1 MSSSSDPVNAR
12 PGSHGSKHEE
22 TVRLFLS
29 GELPKKGLIDALQN
43 DAAFRTYVGALA
55 NTEDRLAILLAQERF
70 SKADSIE
77 PPAWAIER
85 LRGAAHKLKAGARF
99 SRWMPAGF
107 VWRFAVGAALLLVFS
122 QIVTRSIDYFKKPEG
137 PAVSSIMEL
146 PIQTFL
152 AQAGPPQIIRGTTP
166 LIYSPSGL
174 TKQPDPLLL
183 IRSDLKT
190 KDLKVQVSVIGE
202 PPDRVSEGF
211 VGDRPQRLSRL
222 LTTMPSLAPNSLVK
236 LKLVADQVVLAEET
250 FKVSEQ
256 PDLIDKGSSADLL
269 NAASRAIKDTP
280 PRPGDALTCIS
291 RLPKYRQDSEL
302 AKRIRYL
309 AYLQLGD
316 VQKAEEVK
324 AHLQER

>member
-1 MSSSSDPVNAR
+1 MSSSSEPINTR
-12 PGSHGSKHEE
+12 PGSSGGRHEE
-22 TVRLFLS
+22 IVRLFLS
-29 GELPKKGLIDALQN
+29 GELPKESLISALRDDAS
-43 DAAFRTYVGALA
+43 FRSYVSALA
-55 NTEDRLAILLAQERF
+55 KTENRLAIIFAQERF
-70 SKADSIE
+70 FKAASAE
-77 PPAWAIER
+77 PPAWVVER
-85 LRGAAHKLKAGARF
+85 LRGAAHKLKAGARL
-99 SRWMPAGF
+99 SRWMSPGF
-107 VWRFAVGAALLLVFS
+107 VWRFAVGTALLLIFS

-183 IRSDLKT
+183 IRPDLKT
-190 KDLKVQVSVIGE
+190 GDLKVQVAVVGE
-202 PPDRVSEGF
+202 PPNRVSEGI
-211 VGDRPQRLSRL
+211 VGDRPQKLSRL
-222 LTTMPSLAPNSLVK
+222 LNTMPSLAPNSLVK
-236 LKLVADQVVLAEET
+236 LKLIADQVVLAEET

-269 NAASRAIKDTP
+269 NAAAGAIRDTP

-291 RLPKYRQDSEL
+291 RLPKHRQESEL

-324 AHLQER
+324 SGLKER